1 MTLSVG
7 ESAPDF
13 SLPDQNGR
21 VHSLNEYRGKW
32 VLIYFYPKDD
42 TPGCT
47 VEACGFRDRMKEL
60 QKRNIALLGVS
71 KDSVESHQKFVKKY
85 SLPFPLLVDPE
96 KTMIEEYGAWGEKKF
111 LGKTFMGIFRMSYL
125 IDPEGKIAKVYEKVK
140 SEGHA
145 EEVLKDIEALQ

>member
-1 MTLSVG
+1 M
-7 ESAPDF
+7 
-13 SLPDQNGR
+13 
-21 VHSLNEYRGKW
+21 HSLNEYRGKW